1 MGVKL
6 VFRNGLVVSQSGS
19 EPAFSIK
26 HFWEIKGVKLY
37 TVATSGTTRL
47 LAKELAQH
55 RCAYFNLAAS
65 NQAVVAISDS
75 RNGLFTLRDRNKV
88 VLTSGTIFTT
98 RVSFEGGESGG
109 TYVAIN
115 PTLEN
120 ATSYD
125 ECYVNFSTYNAG
137 ASNPWNY
144 NWRISQYGPT

>member
-19 EPAFSIK
+19 DPAFSIK

-37 TVATSGTTRL
+37 LVGTSGTTRL
-47 LAKELAQH
+47 LAKELAQ
-55 RCAYFNLAAS
+55 RRNAYFNLAAS
-65 NQAVVAISDS
+65 NQAVVSITDS
-75 RNGLFTLRDRNKV
+75 GGGRFTLRDRNKV

-98 RVSFEGGESGG
+98 RVSFDGGETGG
-109 TYVAIN
+109 TYAVIN

-125 ECYVNFSTYNAG
+125 ECYVNFSTYSAG

-144 NWRISQYGPT
+144 NWRIIQYGPT